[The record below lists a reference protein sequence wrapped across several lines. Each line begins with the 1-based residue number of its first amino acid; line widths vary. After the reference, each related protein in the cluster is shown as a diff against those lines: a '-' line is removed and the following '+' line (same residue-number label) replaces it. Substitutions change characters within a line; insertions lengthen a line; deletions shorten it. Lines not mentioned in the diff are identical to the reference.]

1 MISSCLLMKHIN
13 TALLL
18 NYKGFLVI
26 INKWEGIVWVICRLY
41 TLLSADS
48 NGLVTDASRPY
59 GQHIEL
65 KKAPFS
71 ISGIHAALHIN
82 QNGISLN
89 FVTFSLDF
97 TSAALLFSA
106 SLIANCPDGL
116 WHQFSLISTV
126 AIKPSSETL
135 HLRQFYRG
143 WESFLASEC
152 FCRVTIIHQ
161 LFRYFCRVRFCRLTN
176 IFIYETIYNF
186 CLPENAFAIFTF
198 AVIIVNWLLEC
209 LMSFQFAYLRRMWI
223 SSLKISL
230 NPNALN
236 ASHFKSVFVK

>member
-1 MISSCLLMKHIN
+1 MISSCLPMKHIN
-13 TALLL
+13 MALLL

-26 INKWEGIVWVICRLY
+26 INEWEGIVWVVMLVICKLY

-82 QNGISLN
+82 QNGISLD

-97 TSAALLFSA
+97 TSAALLLSA

-126 AIKPSSETL
+126 AIKVSFFRDIAFKTVLPWMGVVSSVRMLLLLDNNTSIIQIFL
-135 HLRQFYRG
+135 PNTFLQINKHIYLWIRLQFLLARKCLRNM
-143 WESFLASEC
+143 
-152 FCRVTIIHQ
+152 
-161 LFRYFCRVRFCRLTN
+161 YFCSDYRKLAFGMLN
-176 IFIYETIYNF
+176 ELSI
-186 CLPENAFAIFTF
+186 CLP
-198 AVIIVNWLLEC
+198 
-209 LMSFQFAYLRRMWI
+209 
-223 SSLKISL
+223 
-230 NPNALN
+230 
-236 ASHFKSVFVK
+236 

>member
-1 MISSCLLMKHIN
+1 MISSCLPMKHIN
-13 TALLL
+13 VALLL

-26 INKWEGIVWVICRLY
+26 INEWEGIVWVVMLVVCRLY

-48 NGLVTDASRPY
+48 NGLVTDASRLY

-82 QNGISLN
+82 QNGISLD

-97 TSAALLFSA
+97 TSAALLLSA

-126 AIKPSSETL
+126 AIKVSFFRDIAFKMVLPWMGVVSS
-135 HLRQFYRG
+135 
-143 WESFLASEC
+143 
-152 FCRVTIIHQ
+152 
-161 LFRYFCRVRFCRLTN
+161 VRM
-176 IFIYETIYNF
+176 
-186 CLPENAFAIFTF
+186 
-198 AVIIVNWLLEC
+198 LL
-209 LMSFQFAYLRRMWI
+209 
-223 SSLKISL
+223 SLD
-230 NPNALN
+230 NNT
-236 ASHFKSVFVK
+236 